1 MIKRY
6 LPLVGFI
13 LVFSVLSGSFL
24 SVLPLNNENLPISP
38 VWIASGAL
46 PDEIGLASIRMVV
59 QESAPAGT
67 YLRIIDTIRN
77 QAESYVDDQIISY
90 WLISDSTHDE
100 EFEIGAISLDGL
112 IPGGQKTI
120 NITVPVPPDIKP
132 GTYWVMGNILPA
144 GSEPGISGSIHSSES
159 PVTILPYGQYF
170 IGIEDTSINEFIRG
184 DEGPVTLTAIN
195 TNTTIPLSTKIH
207 IYLSKTGNIE
217 DEYVIIAE
225 SEDMFLTPGEERRI
239 SIFPNIPD
247 TLSDGKYYLI
257 YSFLPLDLVT
267 SHSSGALWVS
277 SQQVTISSVSEPVII
292 PSIIPTIVPDIPVSP
307 EPDLLSVRTDYP
319 DTLFIGDSYTITDS
333 VQNIGGSAAGIVR
346 VEYKLSPNPD
356 GSDGRY
362 VGRWSVQNVK
372 PNEIRSSKVILS
384 APDRFRPGIYYL
396 TKEIIVISSP
406 PEKNTGNNYW
416 TGNRPII
423 AQYSPSALI
432 PDLTHV
438 KTIFPCANPGD
449 SVEITDTITN
459 IGNACAQ
466 DVSVAYYISP
476 YMQFDPASAHY
487 LGVWKISKICV
498 GEQQTNTI
506 TVTVPSSLRNG
517 EYYWFS
523 VIDPCSFM
531 GYCLDE
537 IPEFDKSNNINIGRL
552 TIGPCVFCRC

>member
-1 MIKRY
+1 MWY
-6 LPLVGFI
+6 LPLVRFI
-13 LVFSVLSGSFL
+13 LVLSVLSISFV
-24 SVLPLNNENLPISP
+24 SFSSLNDENQICP
-38 VWIASGAL
+38 VWIASGA
-46 PDEIGLASIRMVV
+46 PSEEGLISIRMIA

-67 YLRIIDTIRN
+67 YLQIIDTIRN
-77 QAESYVDDQIISY
+77 QAGSYIDDQMISY
-90 WLISDSTHDE
+90 WLVSDSSHDE
-100 EFEIGAISLDGL
+100 EFEIGQVLLEGL

-120 NITVPVPPDIKP
+120 NITVPVPSEIKP
-132 GTYWVMGNILPA
+132 GTYWAMGNIISA
-144 GSEPGISGSIHSSES
+144 GSEPGISGTIHTSES
-159 PVTILPYGQYF
+159 PVTILPYGQYL
-170 IGIEDTSINEFIRG
+170 IGIEDSSIFEIMRG
-184 DEGPVTLTAIN
+184 DEVPVTLTAIN
-195 TNTTIPLSTKIH
+195 TNTTIPLSTKVH
-207 IYLSKTGNIE
+207 LYLSKTGDIGE
-217 DEYVIIAE
+217 EYEIIGT
-225 SEDMFLTPGEERRI
+225 SEDIFLTPGEEKSI
-239 SIFPNIPD
+239 SILPKIPD
-247 TLSDGKYYLI
+247 ALQDGEYFLI
-257 YSFLPLDLVT
+257 YSFIPLEMVT
-267 SHSSGALWVS
+267 SQGFGELWVS
-277 SQQVTISSVSEPVII
+277 PLRVSITTASEPVIL
-292 PSIIPTIVPDIPVSP
+292 PTIIPTSIPDIPVST

-319 DTLFIGDSYTITDS
+319 DTFLIGDSYAITDS
-333 VQNIGGSAAGIVR
+333 VQNIGGSTAGIVR

-372 PNEIRSSKVILS
+372 SNEIRSSKVTLS
-384 APDRFRPGIYYL
+384 APERFRPGIYYL
-396 TKEIIVISSP
+396 TKEITVISSP

-416 TGNRPII
+416 TGNRPVI
-423 AQYSPSALI
+423 AQYSPNALI

-438 KTIFPCANPGD
+438 KTIFPCGNPGE

-476 YMQFDPASAHY
+476 YMQFDPATADY
-487 LGVWKISKICV
+487 LGVWKVSKICV